1 MTERWRFSLG
11 EVNSQYGQ
19 PHRDRRFPADHK
31 KNYVRYSN
39 FHQKLRNKRLSMMWT
54 NFWCRDQNFRKYFEL
69 RKRHGLKPSLSGFAH
84 EKIYKDTEARNI
96 AFAKMKATRA
106 AA

>member
-11 EVNSQYGQ
+11 EVSSQYSQ
-19 PHRDRRFPADHK
+19 PHRDRRFPADRK

-39 FHQKLRNKRLSMMWT
+39 FHQKLRNKRLNMMWT

-69 RKRHGLKPSLSGFAH
+69 RKRHNIKPSLSGFAH
-84 EKIYKDTEARNI
+84 EKIYKETEKKNI
-96 AFAKMKATRA
+96 AFAKLKASRLA
-106 AA
+106 R